1 MSEEERIEI
10 LEHALHQ
17 AYEFLEGMPS
27 YPYDLKLLIE
37 DALGIEF

>member
-1 MSEEERIEI
+1 MSEEERIEV
-10 LEHALHQ
+10 LEHALYE
-17 AYEFLEGMPS
+17 AYDFLEGMPS